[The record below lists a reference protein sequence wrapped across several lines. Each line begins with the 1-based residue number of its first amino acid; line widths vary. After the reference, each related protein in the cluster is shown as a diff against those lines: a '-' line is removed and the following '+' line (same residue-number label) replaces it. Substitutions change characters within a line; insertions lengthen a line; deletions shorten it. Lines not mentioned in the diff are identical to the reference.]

1 LRPIG
6 LMTKGEQTKELI
18 LEKSAELF
26 NLYGYNQASM
36 SDIMDA
42 TGLKKGGI
50 YNHFS
55 NKDEIAKAAFE
66 RAFEKVIRRFRAKLD
81 LETTSKGKLSAIIDV
96 FQSFYNDPVYKG
108 GCPIYNTAIE
118 ATDAYPE
125 IKNRAIDAVS
135 TLHAYIEIK
144 LREGIERGELN
155 KSIDVSEIA
164 TFMMTTLEGAIILSR
179 VYNNHVHVDRAVSFV
194 RTYLNDH
201 VFID

>member
-1 LRPIG
+1 
-6 LMTKGEQTKELI
+6 MTKGEQTKELI

-36 SDIMDA
+36 SDIMEA

-50 YNHFS
+50 YNHFA

-66 RAFEKVIRRFRAKLD
+66 RAFEKVIRRFRSRLD
-81 LETTSKGKLSAIIDV
+81 IETTSKGKLNAIIDV
-96 FQSFYNDPVYKG
+96 FQSFYNDPVYQG

-144 LREGIERGELN
+144 LREGIEQGELN
-155 KSIDVSEIA
+155 KAVDVSQIA
-164 TFMMTTLEGAIILSR
+164 TFMMTTLEGALILSR

-194 RTYLNDH
+194 RSYLNEH
-201 VFID
+201 VFLN